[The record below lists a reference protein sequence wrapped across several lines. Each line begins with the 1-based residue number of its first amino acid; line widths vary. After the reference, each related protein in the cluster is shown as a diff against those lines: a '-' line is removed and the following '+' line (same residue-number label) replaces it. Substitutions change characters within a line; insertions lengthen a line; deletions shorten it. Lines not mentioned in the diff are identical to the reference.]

1 MHMNENLAPM
11 VLITSNQD
19 LLDSYPNKFEKHV
32 IETSDIFVEVKI
44 PQIDYAK
51 ENRIILVPSGIVSI
65 NTEDSD
71 FLWGNCEGSEY
82 VELLKE
88 LNKHC
93 RDGNI
98 AQENSNLDL
107 LFSEE
112 KIGDRDYQ
120 IRFFPYNNKEASTNL
135 ITEIEEKNTRLQI
148 VY

>member
-1 MHMNENLAPM
+1 MNENLNPM
-11 VLITSNQD
+11 VLIKSNQD
-19 LLDSYPNKFEKHV
+19 LLDSYPNKFEKHT
-32 IETSDIFVEVKI
+32 IETSNIFVEVKI
-44 PQIDYAK
+44 PEIDYAK

-71 FLWGNCEGSEY
+71 FLWGNCEGEEY

-93 RDGNI
+93 RDCNI
-98 AQENSNLDL
+98 AQESNTLGS

-112 KIGDRDYQ
+112 KIGNRDYQ
-120 IRFFPYNNKEASTNL
+120 IRFFPYNDTESSKNL